1 MICEAAQKLGCTTI
15 RLQKANCKINVA
27 QQDFMLA
34 FIEPAFFLTRE
45 LLPQDARYRCRAIY
59 QRTAG
64 QTQTVALELKRA
76 DRVMVQSYRSLL
88 ISTPSHH
95 AFNLE
100 GRPNVFVLTLDC
112 PDTITSCMDGNSI
125 AFLSV
130 HAKVPDH
137 YCIQVPST
145 YHTDSWIS
153 ISSSVSSKLSSSIPT
168 WRFPGAFPSMRAIRA
183 PTFSRSA
190 CVDSL
195 LVWLRYR

>member
-1 MICEAAQKLGCTTI
+1 MICEAAQKLECTTI

-100 GRPNVFVLTLDC
+100 GRPNVFAC
-112 PDTITSCMDGNSI
+112 AN
-125 AFLSV
+125 
-130 HAKVPDH
+130 
-137 YCIQVPST
+137 
-145 YHTDSWIS
+145 HTDTWILT
-153 ISSSVSSKLSSSIPT
+153 SSRVSSKLNSSIPT
-168 WRFPGAFPSMRAIRA
+168 WTFPGAFPSIRAILA

-195 LVWLRYR
+195 LV